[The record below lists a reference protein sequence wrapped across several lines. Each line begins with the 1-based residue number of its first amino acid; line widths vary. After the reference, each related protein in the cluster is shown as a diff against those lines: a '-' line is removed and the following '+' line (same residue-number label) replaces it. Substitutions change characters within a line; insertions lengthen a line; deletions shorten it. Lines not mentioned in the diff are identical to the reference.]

1 MSAGSI
7 LLNTLYLTTP
17 ETHLYKEGETVLVK
31 IEREKRLQVPIHHL
45 QAIVCLGPVYLSPEL
60 MHMCLERGVAVS
72 FMSERGRFLGRL
84 EGLDHSG
91 AWLRVNQHR
100 AHADEAASLRLA
112 KTLVLGK
119 LANQRHVLQRAA
131 RDTEGDSSLDLSQA
145 AARIQQ
151 IQAQVDRM
159 ETHDQV
165 RGCEGEAAAL
175 YFGLFPTLIRQQRE
189 SFQWNGRN
197 RRPPKD
203 AINSLLSFS
212 YALLLGDCLSALQ
225 AVGLDPALGFLHA
238 FRPGRPALALDLME
252 HLRPLVADRLT
263 LTLVNN
269 QQVNGNGFRITE
281 SGAVEMDDDTRKAV
295 ITAHQKRKADTIQHA
310 FLGQDVAWGL
320 VPLLEA
326 RLLART
332 LRGDLEAFPPFHP
345 KG

>member
-1 MSAGSI
+1 MTI
-7 LLNTLYLTTP
+7 LLNTLYLTSP
-17 ETHLYKEGETVLVK
+17 ETQLYKEGETVVVK

-45 QAIVCLGPVYLSPEL
+45 QAIACLGPVYLSPDL
-60 MHMCLERGVAVS
+60 MHLCLERDVAVS
-72 FMSERGRFLGRL
+72 FLTERGRFLGRL

-91 AWLRVNQHR
+91 ALLRVNQHR
-100 AHADEAASLRLA
+100 AHADQERSLALA
-112 KTLVLGK
+112 KSIVQGK
-119 LANQRHVLQRAA
+119 LSNQRHVLQRAA
-131 RDTEGDSSLDLSQA
+131 REAEGEAAAGLNEA

-151 IQAQVDRM
+151 AQAQVDRM

-165 RGCEGEAAAL
+165 RGREGEGAAI
-175 YFGLFPTLIRQQRE
+175 YFGVFDLLVRQQRE
-189 SFQWNGRN
+189 AFPWAGRN

-203 AINSLLSFS
+203 ALNALLSFG
-212 YALLLGDCLSALQ
+212 YALLMGDCISALQ

-238 FRPGRPALALDLME
+238 FRAGRPALALDLME
-252 HLRPLVADRLT
+252 HLRPLVADRLV

-269 QQVNGNGFRITE
+269 QQVSAKGFRITE

-295 ITAHQKRKADTIQHA
+295 ITAHQQRKAQTIQHP
-310 FLGQDVAWGL
+310 FLNQEVPWGL

-332 LRGDLEAFPPFHP
+332 LRGDLDAFPPFHP